1 MVKGDG
7 KMTFDIE
14 LVGKVGSMA
23 LVNKKWGDIDY
34 NVIAKISR
42 QLRPGYI
49 WVTSGAT
56 EIGRLDY
63 IRRTGRELVGAYED
77 VKTDYAAQGQA
88 ILMSNYRQFADPKYG
103 LRQILVEHQHFND
116 DAKREY
122 LKNLLLRC
130 PAQGVIPIINYN
142 DPLSSEEIVKTELQ
156 NLMKSKKHVVHCAD
170 NDETASQIACL
181 VKCKTLLI
189 FTSTDG
195 IYSVPGDPSTLIPEI
210 CGKDSYETIDA
221 VCEYQ
226 KVCVGSSREGANGAY
241 AKLEYIKAP
250 LENGTEVYIAS
261 PKYAIS
267 DILSGAAPSTHIFIK

>member
-1 MVKGDG
+1 MK
-7 KMTFDIE
+7 FDIE

-23 LVNKKWGDIDY
+23 LVNKQWGDIDY
-34 NVIAKISR
+34 NVIAKLSR

-56 EIGRLDY
+56 EIGRIDY
-63 IRRTGRELVGAYED
+63 INRTGKELDGSYED
-77 VKTDYAAQGQA
+77 IKTDYSAQGQA
-88 ILMSNYRQFADPKYG
+88 ILMANYRQFIDPKYS

-130 PAQGVIPIINYN
+130 PSQGAIPIINYN

-156 NLMKSKKHVVHCAD
+156 DLLKCKKHVVHCMD
-170 NDETASQIACL
+170 NDETASQVASL

-189 FTSTDG
+189 YTSTDG
-195 IYSVPGDPSTLIPEI
+195 IYSNPQDPSTLIREI
-210 CGKDSYETIDA
+210 CGKDAYEA
-221 VCEYQ
+221 VEAVNECQ
-226 KVCVGSSREGANGAY
+226 KACVGSSRAGANGAK

-250 LENGTEVYIAS
+250 LQNGTEIYIAS
-261 PKYAIS
+261 PKYLIK
-267 DILSGAAPSTHIFIK
+267 DILSKEAPSTHIFIK

>member
-1 MVKGDG
+1 MN
-7 KMTFDIE
+7 FDIE

-63 IRRTGRELVGAYED
+63 IRRNGKEIEGEYED
-77 VKTDYAAQGQA
+77 VKTDYSAQGQA
-88 ILMSNYRQFADPKYG
+88 ILMANYRQYVDPKYSI
-103 LRQILVEHQHFND
+103 RQILVEHQHFND

-122 LKNLLLRC
+122 LKKLLLRC
-130 PAQGVIPIINYN
+130 PEQNAIPIINYN

-195 IYSVPGDPSTLIPEI
+195 IYSNPADPSTLIREI
-210 CGKDSYETIDA
+210 CGKDAYETIEA
-221 VCEYQ
+221 VNERQ
-226 KVCVGSSREGANGAY
+226 KACVGSSRAGANGAK

-250 LENGTEVYIAS
+250 LENGTQVYIAS
-261 PKYAIS
+261 PQYAIK
-267 DILSGAAPSTHIFIK
+267 DILAGNAPSTHIFIK